1 MAVLASFGQREEES
15 QEKVVD
21 PRTANQ
27 SNPHP
32 SNSGHMYES
41 GDRMSSRRY
50 QPDYDDRG
58 YDDRRPNRR
67 HYRDADYEGDYDFDD
82 YEPPYPPYDD
92 GPYSRRRRSGGD
104 YESRY
109 APRGARRPS
118 PSRHPGSAE
127 STDAQQQQPRQTAN
141 GEDKVNGFSPVFDEV
156 YDVGNI
162 LKGYQDADRAP
173 QAPSRSGKVQQG
185 AVLVI
190 DSDDMFDSPSGTATE
205 GKEQRSSQVLV
216 LDSSDLANPK
226 SPSDARS
233 PHENSELKTLH
244 DEVANLRSELSSV
257 IKAYKE
263 AKKSSTASE
272 SDQSK
277 AILKI
282 DALESKIAMAEKQI
296 ERSHSI
302 TSSLTSYTDDD
313 DTGNQR
319 DEASMILVDLSGKP
333 DNDGAEGPGVDPQA
347 KLRPGLLDGTRIIS
361 DDRSDCLYRAPSKD
375 ESAFESHL
383 RVCSSSD
390 VLEPI
395 PLPSLDVWFRGP
407 VVAEILDKVSV
418 ADRWKTPLIVIQNRA
433 QSKDDSVLFS
443 TGKTSIAAHVCR
455 SDVVKNRFGNR
466 IFWLS
471 MRHFLFS
478 PTQKWDA
485 LQYNLLDVLAE
496 KIRSRLCPWMT
507 RKLGK
512 NDMTLQDWRFYISDL
527 IHSARFDESQQVH
540 MEPGMTYLHDCLL
553 VLDDVPDISI
563 VSTLGFLGLVTIV
576 TTRRP
581 LKPQLEAFGA
591 VFDIDANCPTGYP
604 PPPPQRT
611 WTQKALENSTICMI
625 RSAICG
631 YSVSAPVI
639 PDEADDSSV
648 DQVGQM
654 TSDKPK
660 PTVSPLLNV
669 PIDPDTDLALKYN
682 SLSSEIKSKLIM
694 LSKLPDSVIVP
705 AALVAKLWGC
715 EYHVALSS
723 IHLLYSLNW
732 ITLASPGAGV
742 IIHRIVANFLSRQVA
757 AMGVIGNQ
765 TLKDEYTSALLGWLI
780 SPVAFSTNRLYR
792 GDWLSYMSLWNQ
804 VSDQTKL
811 AVFTELYEKL
821 ISSYGDLPED
831 ERKHAIFTIQT
842 GCIIVLKTA
851 SSSEAMTWSENWLK
865 RTVDMWISLVA
876 PESRIPDMM
885 SFRRLF
891 AVMLDYGNKS
901 FLMSDLM
908 NMLRHWYSVH
918 RSWDLNDA
926 VYRLHNVELLSF
938 EGAVLGSCYHV
949 MRAREMYNEAVAYL
963 KDCAADVFSVPLM
976 DNISMNEVL
985 LMFKYPVVSDLMN
998 IAAAANEALDAIMR
1012 SRKEVLGSEEHPR
1025 VVDIIQL
1032 CGEVANFASAQN
1044 VESRKL
1050 LKAAFLMRCMI
1061 LSENHPLSVVAFEQM
1076 GSALDIIS
1084 KHSSALPYF
1093 QKAASL
1099 FSNMYGALHPF
1110 FLLCL
1115 CFYACNLKACKR
1127 EKEGELFLRL
1137 LLQRLKPITTS
1148 LVVSDSMSGK
1158 AAVTTV
1164 SSLAHKILGSAGD
1177 PHQAASGNSS
1187 ATPAGQGAAPA
1198 KAPALGLISPN
1209 YYLLVALCLS
1219 HLLPAATEDDMT
1231 RIKHYL
1237 TEALHITG
1245 VDASISSA
1253 PSLVAWSRSIDPWDA
1268 AAAGSVLFR
1277 LGGLHEDQ
1285 GSFAKAKKYYS
1296 YSIAAFNSVSNDYP
1310 LCRVLS
1316 MIRLAVC
1323 EMNLGSNSDAKKQLN
1338 AASLAIEGYNHSSNI
1353 DIVKMT
1359 SSIGGGVNST
1369 LRTRFCRLIY
1379 RTMLWDDLLA
1389 PNAATDLSRAVEQ
1402 LKDMCSHAS

>member
-1 MAVLASFGQREEES
+1 MNEWMAVLASFGQREEES
-15 QEKVVD
+15 QDKVID
-21 PRTANQ
+21 PRSAAQ
-27 SNPHP
+27 SNAPP
-32 SNSGHMYES
+32 SNSGHMYEP
-41 GDRMSSRRY
+41 GDRMSPRHFHPDYNYDPRAFDDRYTSRRY
-50 QPDYDDRG
+50 YGDSDYRG
-58 YDDRRPNRR
+58 YD
-67 HYRDADYEGDYDFDD
+67 YD
-82 YEPPYPPYDD
+82 EPPYPPYGDA
-92 GPYSRRRRSGGD
+92 PYSRRRRSGGD
-104 YESRY
+104 HEFSYPSERI
-109 APRGARRPS
+109 RRPS
-118 PSRHPGSAE
+118 PPRHPNAVDS
-127 STDAQQQQPRQTAN
+127 SDARQPRGTAN
-141 GEDKVNGFSPVFDEV
+141 GDDKAIGSSPVFDDV
-156 YDVGNI
+156 YDVSNI
-162 LKGYQDADRAP
+162 LKGYQDSDLSP
-173 QAPSRSGKVQQG
+173 KTPSRSVKVQQA

-190 DSDDMFDSPSGTATE
+190 DSEDMFCNPSEIDTNS
-205 GKEQRSSQVLV
+205 KEQRSSQVIV
-216 LDSSDLANPK
+216 LDSSDLVNPK
-226 SPSDARS
+226 SPTDAKS
-233 PHENSELKTLH
+233 GHAIAELKTLH
-244 DEVANLRSELSSV
+244 DEVANLRSELASV
-257 IKAYKE
+257 IKAYKD
-263 AKKSSTASE
+263 AKKSSAAPD
-272 SDQSK
+272 SDQHN
-277 AILKI
+277 AISKI
-282 DALESKIAMAEKQI
+282 DDLELKIAMAERQI

-302 TSSLTSYTDDD
+302 TSSLTYTEDGDA
-313 DTGNQR
+313 GAHR
-319 DEASMILVDLSGKP
+319 DESTIMFVDLSNKP
-333 DNDGAEGPGVDPQA
+333 TNQGGADADPQV
-347 KLRPGLLDGTRIIS
+347 KLRPGLVEGTRIIS
-361 DDRSDCLYRAPSKD
+361 EDRWDCLHRVPTKE
-375 ESAFESHL
+375 ESVSESHL
-383 RVCSSSD
+383 RASCHSD

-407 VVAEILDKVSV
+407 VVAEILEKVSV

-433 QSKDDSVLFS
+433 QSKDDSVLFT
-443 TGKTSIAAHVCR
+443 TGKTSIAAHICR
-455 SDVVKNRFGNR
+455 SDVVKNRYGNR
-466 IFWLS
+466 IFWLN

-478 PTQKWDA
+478 PTQKWDS
-485 LQYNLLDVLAE
+485 LQYHLLDVLSE
-496 KIRSRLCPWMT
+496 KIRCRLCPWIT

-527 IHSARFDESQQVH
+527 IHSARFDELQQAQK
-540 MEPGMTYLHDCLL
+540 EPGMNFAHDCLL

-576 TTRRP
+576 TTRRH
-581 LKPQLEAFGA
+581 LTPQLETFGA
-591 VFDIDANCPTGYP
+591 VFDMDANCPVGYP

-611 WTQKALENSTICMI
+611 WTQKALESSTICML

-639 PDEADDSSV
+639 PDEADDGAV
-648 DQVGQM
+648 DQVGQI
-654 TSDKPK
+654 TSDKTK
-660 PTVSPLLNV
+660 TSASPLLNV

-682 SLSSEIKSKLIM
+682 SLSAEIKSKLIM

-715 EYHVALSS
+715 EYDAALSS

-732 ITLASPGAGV
+732 IALASPGAGV
-742 IIHRIVANFLSRQVA
+742 IIHKIVANFLSRQVA

-780 SPVAFSTNRLYR
+780 SPLAFSTHRLHR
-792 GDWLSYMSLWNQ
+792 GDWLSYTSLWNQ
-804 VSDQTKL
+804 VNDQTKL
-811 AVFTELYEKL
+811 AVLTELFDKL
-821 ISSYGDLPED
+821 ILYYGDLPED

-842 GCIIVLKTA
+842 GCIIMFKTA
-851 SSSEAMTWSENWLK
+851 SSSEAEAWSENWLK
-865 RTVDMWISLVA
+865 RTVDMWISLVT
-876 PESRIPDMM
+876 PESRIPDMT

-918 RSWDLNDA
+918 RSWDMRDGI
-926 VYRLHNVELLSF
+926 YKLHNAELLSF

-949 MRAREMYNEAVAYL
+949 MRAREMYHEAVTYL
-963 KDCAADVFSVPLM
+963 KDCAADAFSVPLM

-985 LMFKYPVVSDLMN
+985 LMFKYPVVSDIMN
-998 IAAAANEALDAIMR
+998 VAAAANEALDAIMR

-1032 CGEVANFASAQN
+1032 CGEVANFASAQD

-1084 KHSSALPYF
+1084 KHSSALPYY

-1099 FSNMYGALHPF
+1099 FSNMYGPLHPF
-1110 FLLCL
+1110 TLLCL
-1115 CFYACNLKACKR
+1115 CFYACNLKACNK

-1148 LVVSDSMSGK
+1148 LVSDNTSGK

-1177 PHQAASGNSS
+1177 SHQAVSGSS
-1187 ATPAGQGAAPA
+1187 TGVPAARGTTPTKATG
-1198 KAPALGLISPN
+1198 LGPIAPN
-1209 YYLLVALCLS
+1209 YYLLITLCLS
-1219 HLLPAATEDDMT
+1219 HLLPAATEDDIT

-1237 TEALHITG
+1237 TDALHTTG

-1296 YSIAAFNSVSNDYP
+1296 YSIAAFNSVCNDYP

-1323 EMNLGSNSDAKKQLN
+1323 DMNLGSNADAKKQLN

-1353 DIVKMT
+1353 DFVKMT

-1379 RTMLWDDLLA
+1379 RTMSWDDLLA

-1402 LKDMCSHAS
+1402 LKDMCGH